1 MEPARLL
8 CPWNSPGKNNG
19 VGSSSL
25 LQGDFPDPEMEPGSP
40 ALQADSVPSE
50 PPGNPHHEDLTPQKA
65 LPLVAFP

>member
-1 MEPARLL
+1 MEWVALPF
-8 CPWNSPGKNNG
+8 
-19 VGSSSL
+19 

-65 LPLVAFP
+65 LPLVAFPGAQL